1 LPLLVDLLRKHA
13 RATDAKMIS
22 PLLESSTT
30 RQIRQY
36 LLRES
41 ANNQFFYSEGSNDQV
56 CITLQNVS
64 RLDN

>member
-1 LPLLVDLLRKHA
+1 
-13 RATDAKMIS
+13 MIS

-41 ANNQFFYSEGSNDQV
+41 ANNQFFYSEGSNDQNV
-56 CITLQNVS
+56 DTIRDSLGKRPVRLPDTL
-64 RLDN
+64 